1 MDPGRDCV
9 RAWEAM
15 PDAVHGKLASAQAAW
30 FDGHLAG
37 CDSCRRQFVLEQ
49 RLQRALSRPAAPAMD
64 AEAGLQ
70 RLLSRIDRP
79 VAAQAADA
87 LRPTR
92 WVGRALVAAL
102 FLQAIGLG
110 VMGAKLWSLE
120 PAPEYRTYSRES
132 VPMPAGAI
140 RLVPDPAME
149 LADWNSLLH
158 ANGLRVVAGPNA
170 VGGYTVAP
178 LAGAGRRD
186 ILVQRLRATRGIR
199 LAEPVG
205 GAQ

>member
-1 MDPGRDCV
+1 
-9 RAWEAM
+9 
-15 PDAVHGKLASAQAAW
+15 
-30 FDGHLAG
+30 
-37 CDSCRRQFVLEQ
+37 
-49 RLQRALSRPAAPAMD
+49 
-64 AEAGLQ
+64 
-70 RLLSRIDRP
+70 LLSRIDRP